1 MPSSPSRGTAS
12 ESLPRSWSAC
22 HGGCSSGNKP
32 HRLKPLVEL
41 LPFDGD
47 ILDEESALRE
57 AGAFP
62 EDYSPEHAAH
72 AAPAL
77 WWPQT
82 AAQRS
87 APSALLVPAPSA
99 HHADS
104 GQVLSG
110 RPWGSHMVSLANPS
124 PSLLQRTFAQKER
137 GIVAS
142 IPTSSPKANAVN
154 KSSRSL
160 SLFGM
165 Q

>member
-1 MPSSPSRGTAS
+1 MPSSPSGTAS

-22 HGGCSSGNKP
+22 HGGSSSGNKP
-32 HRLKPLVEL
+32 HRLKPVAEL
-41 LPFDGD
+41 LSFDGD
-47 ILDEESALRE
+47 ILDEERALRE

-62 EDYSPEHAAH
+62 EDYAPEHAAH

-87 APSALLVPAPSA
+87 APSALLVPAPPA

-124 PSLLQRTFAQKER
+124 PSLLQRMFTHQER

-142 IPTSSPKANAVN
+142 HPTSSPEAHAVN
-154 KSSRSL
+154 KLSRNL
-160 SLFGM
+160 SLCGM